1 MAIFQNMDQ
10 GKTPTRLRVRSC
22 VSITAFVRLEKI
34 AEGGMNIVYKAEDT
48 MLKRHVALKFTS
60 AQLLTDKA
68 KKARFIH
75 EARAVAA
82 LNHSNKGIV
91 VFKDFIYR
99 ARE

>member
-1 MAIFQNMDQ
+1 MKAHERANMISETISHY
-10 GKTPTRLRVRSC
+10 KV
-22 VSITAFVRLEKI
+22 LEKI
-34 AEGGMNIVYKAEDT
+34 GEGGMNIVYKAEDT
-48 MLKRHVALKFTS
+48 TLKRHVALKFTS
-60 AQLLTDKA
+60 AQLLADKA

>member
-1 MAIFQNMDQ
+1 MI
-10 GKTPTRLRVRSC
+10 GETISYYKV
-22 VSITAFVRLEKI
+22 LEKI
-34 AEGGMNIVYKAEDT
+34 GEGGMNVVYKAEDT

>member
-1 MAIFQNMDQ
+1 MI
-10 GKTPTRLRVRSC
+10 GETISYYKV
-22 VSITAFVRLEKI
+22 LEKI
-34 AEGGMNIVYKAEDT
+34 GEGGMNVVYKAEDT

-75 EARAVAA
+75 EARVVAA